1 VTVLTDRPVF
11 PPKDPND
18 LRELDRAAHAPA
30 GSRAALVTPEGVELP
45 LPEAVFDVLLQVV
58 AAMRAGRAVNVAPL
72 AQRLTTQ
79 EAAELLGVS
88 RPTLIKVL
96 DEGKIPFELLSGSR
110 HRRILLSDVL
120 AYQQT
125 RRAQQEA
132 ALTELVKLGEE
143 MDLYDHDDP
152 GSSAE
157 TRHL

>member
-1 VTVLTDRPVF
+1 MTVLTERPVF
-11 PPKDPND
+11 PPQDPGD
-18 LRELDRAAHAPA
+18 LRELERAAHAPA
-30 GSRAALVTPEGVELP
+30 GSHAALVTPDGVELA

-58 AAMRAGRAVNVAPL
+58 AAMRAGRAVNIAPL

-88 RPTLIKVL
+88 RPTLIKLL

-120 AYQQT
+120 GYQEK

-132 ALTELVKLGEE
+132 ALTELAELGEE
-143 MDLYDHDDP
+143 MGLYDDEDP
-152 GSSAE
+152 HAGGTEA
-157 TRHL
+157 R